1 MRTFIR
7 NRIFKLLKNIT
18 LGELIINENGNHFIF
33 GKKDDRFPSV
43 HVTIH
48 SPKIY
53 SAVLLEGA
61 NGAGTGYVQ
70 GYWECDNLDGLF
82 YLFFNNFSLFKKIDS
97 GITKFIT
104 LLKSLSYNLKPNNIT
119 RAKHNIYKHYDL
131 GNKFFN
137 QFLDKYMMYSCAI
150 FDEKHTTLDEAS
162 ENKLRTICEK
172 LALSEKDHLLEI
184 GSGWGGLA
192 IYAATHYGCKVTT
205 TTISKEQFNFAKELI
220 NQKGLNDKI
229 TLLNVDYRLLDGSFD
244 KVVSIEMIEAV
255 GFQYFPTYFKTIN
268 SLLKKD
274 GKFLL
279 QAITINDQDYH
290 RAKYEIDFIKK
301 YIFPGGCL
309 PSMAEITRCLNQ
321 YTQMKCI
328 DLHDITIHYVKTLKS
343 WQIKFQENIS
353 EITSLGFDN
362 FFIRMWNYY
371 FSYCQVGFKH
381 QHIQNVQL
389 LLTKTA

>member
-7 NRIFKLLKNIT
+7 NRIFKMLKNIT
-18 LGELIINENGNHFIF
+18 LGKLTVTENGTDYVF
-33 GKKDDRFPSV
+33 GQTDKRFPSV

-61 NGAGTGYVQ
+61 NGAGTGYVN
-70 GYWECDNLDGLF
+70 GYWECDNLDRLF
-82 YLFFNNFSLFKKIDS
+82 YLFFLNSKLFKRIDT
-97 GITKFIT
+97 GFAKFIT
-104 LLKSLSYNLKPNNIT
+104 LLKSLSYNLKTNNIT
-119 RAKHNIYKHYDL
+119 RAKQNIYKHYDL

-137 QFLDKYMMYSCAI
+137 QFLDKHMMYSCAI
-150 FDEKHTTLDEAS
+150 FDEKHTTLDDAS
-162 ENKLRTICEK
+162 ENKLKTICDK

-184 GSGWGGLA
+184 GTGWGGFA
-192 IYAATHYGCKVTT
+192 IYAATHYGCHVTT
-205 TTISKEQFNFAKELI
+205 TTISKEQFKHVKELI
-220 NQKGLNDKI
+220 NQKGLIDKI
-229 TLLNVDYRLLDGSFD
+229 TLLNVDYRLLKGSFD
-244 KVVSIEMIEAV
+244 KIVSIEMIEAV

-268 SLLKKD
+268 TLLKKD

-290 RAKYEIDFIKK
+290 RAKYEVDFIKK
-301 YIFPGGCL
+301 YIFPGGYL
-309 PSMAEITRCLNQ
+309 PSKAEITRCLNQ

-328 DLHDITIHYVKTLKS
+328 DLNDITAHYVKTLKS
-343 WQIKFQENIS
+343 WQIKFHENIA
-353 EITSLGFDN
+353 EISSLGFDN

-371 FSYCQVGFKH
+371 FSYCQAGFKH

-389 LLTKTA
+389 LIEKSV